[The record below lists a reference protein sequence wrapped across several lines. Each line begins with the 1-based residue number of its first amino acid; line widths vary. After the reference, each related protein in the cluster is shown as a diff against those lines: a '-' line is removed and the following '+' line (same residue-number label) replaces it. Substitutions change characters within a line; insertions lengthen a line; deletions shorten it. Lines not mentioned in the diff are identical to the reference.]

1 MPVLTHSDEQL
12 LARVRAAS
20 PPADLLR
27 TCADPERCTALYRS
41 VLVRS
46 VHAVR
51 GGAEAVAALLDRV
64 LGETGDPERALLHLD
79 RHLETAFSPSGV
91 LDDFLRDPALAA
103 AFLRL
108 VCASGFAAD
117 VLVRD
122 PELFRWL
129 TSSGALHAAPQRAE
143 LCAAAR
149 EVAAR
154 FTTAPRRTEALR
166 RFQRRHLLRILAADV
181 LGGVALADTA
191 RQLSWL
197 ADAVLAPLL
206 DEAFVAV
213 CGPPGT
219 APRPRIAL
227 IALGKLGGEELNYS
241 SDIDLMAV
249 HDGGVTEGA
258 EQGAQDTAAAVVK
271 EVIRLLGGAGGA
283 GMFHRVDFR
292 LRPDGAA
299 GAIVLS
305 LPATLTYYESRG
317 ARWERQML
325 LRARVCAGDAA
336 LGSALLDALR
346 PFMFPRTAQDAPA
359 ELCAEIIGRLR
370 ERWSREGDVKH
381 CRGGIRHIE
390 FAAQARQLLGGAT
403 HSGLRAR
410 GTLAALE
417 ALAAAGSIATDDA
430 AVLRDAYVFL
440 RRVEHAVMIASFE
453 QTHMLPTDERERAR
467 VAHVLGFDGAAP
479 LDARLGAVL
488 RDSARI
494 CDRILRTTE
503 ADADRTPSCD
513 GVLDGFARPVEAANL
528 LRAIIEGR
536 GARPRDARH
545 RRIAEE
551 LSADVAQG
559 AARTVLPDAALRALE
574 SLLHGSREPGTV
586 LSLLAVP
593 TTRHRLLRLAALAPV
608 VVRGLER
615 DPLALDLL
623 FSRGNPQL
631 RRFSAALSHR
641 RACEAR
647 GMDRLLAGAST
658 VAGLGADLARAAD
671 AIVAALPAMQE
682 AGDGSTRFAIVALGT
697 YGGRELLP
705 GGDLDLMF
713 VAHPSADDAAQR
725 RAADVLAQLQGSA
738 VDPLYSVD
746 ARLRPEGRSAP
757 LTISFEA
764 WRQYLGNR
772 ASLWEMQS
780 LLKGRVVAATPGF
793 AREVDGLIDDALGSL
808 RLTTARCGEIRA
820 MRRRMEPV
828 DRFGRDTYFDVK
840 LSPGGLADADFA
852 VQTLQLAAGLHGG
865 TMSAFNRLAARYP
878 DLAGRLARMEECAIH
893 LRTVQLRL
901 RTLLGMSSNLLPDEE
916 VRLQLL
922 ARSVGFPDGGSFL
935 DDLRTRRTVLRALY
949 EELLAL
955 VPTDD
960 GGRP

>member
-12 LARVRAAS
+12 LARVRTAS
-20 PPADLLR
+20 PPAALLR
-27 TCADPERCTALYRS
+27 TCADPGRCTALYRS
-41 VLVRS
+41 VLARA

-51 GGAEAVAALLDRV
+51 GGVEAVAALLDRA
-64 LGETGDPERALLHLD
+64 LAETGDPERGLLHLD
-79 RHLETAFSPSGV
+79 RYLESAFSPSGV
-91 LDDFLRDPALAA
+91 LDDFLRDPGLAS

-122 PELFRWL
+122 PELLRWL
-129 TSSGALHAAPQRAE
+129 TTSGALQASPQRAE

-181 LGGVALADTA
+181 LGGTSLMDTA

-206 DEAFVAV
+206 DEAFLAI
-213 CGPPGT
+213 CGPPDV
-219 APRPRIAL
+219 APRPRIAI

-271 EVIRLLGGAGGA
+271 EMIRLLGGIGGV
-283 GMFHRVDFR
+283 GLFHRVDFR

-325 LRARVCAGDAA
+325 LRARMCAGDTA
-336 LGSALLDALR
+336 LGSALFDALR
-346 PFMFPRTAQDAPA
+346 PFMFPRTTQDTPA
-359 ELCAEIIGRLR
+359 DLCAEILGRLR
-370 ERWSREGDVKH
+370 ERWSRDGDVKH

-390 FAAQARQLLGGAT
+390 FAVQARQLLGGAT
-403 HSGLRAR
+403 HAGLRAR

-417 ALAAAGSIATDDA
+417 ALADVGSIAADNA
-430 AVLRDAYVFL
+430 GALHDAYVFL
-440 RRVEHAVMIASFE
+440 RRTEHAVMIDSFE
-453 QTHMLPTDERERAR
+453 QTHMLPSDERERAR
-467 VAHVLGFDGAAP
+467 VAHVLGFDSIASFDG
-479 LDARLGAVL
+479 RISAVL

-494 CDRILRTTE
+494 CDGILR
-503 ADADRTPSCD
+503 ADGPDDERPPSSGGD
-513 GVLDGFARPVEAANL
+513 LGGFERPEEAAHL

-551 LSADVAQG
+551 LTADVAQG
-559 AARTVLPDAALRALE
+559 ALRTAVPDETLRALE
-574 SLLHGSREPGTV
+574 SLLNCSREPGTV
-586 LSLLAVP
+586 LALLAAP
-593 TTRHRLLRLAALAPV
+593 ALRRRLLRLAALAPV

-623 FSRGNPQL
+623 FSREEPQL

-641 RACEAR
+641 RASEAR
-647 GMDRLLAGAST
+647 AMDRLLSGAST
-658 VAGLGADLARAAD
+658 IAGVGADLARAAD
-671 AIVAALPAMQE
+671 AILTALPAMQGG
-682 AGDGSTRFAIVALGT
+682 GDGIARFAIVALGK
-697 YGGRELLP
+697 YGGCELLP

-713 VAHPSADDAAQR
+713 VADPAADDAVQR

-757 LTISFEA
+757 LAISLAA
-764 WRQYLGNR
+764 WKHYLATR

-780 LLKGRVVAATPGF
+780 LLKGRVVASTPGF
-793 AREVDGLIDDALGSL
+793 AGEVDGMIDGALSQP
-808 RLTTARCGEIRA
+808 RLTSAQRDEIHA
-820 MRRRMEPV
+820 MRRKMEPV
-828 DRFGRDTYFDVK
+828 DRFGRDTFFDVK
-840 LSPGGLADADFA
+840 LSPGGLADVDFA
-852 VQTLQLAAGLHGG
+852 VQALQLASGPRGG
-865 TMSAFNRLAARYP
+865 TMSAFTRLAALHP
-878 DLAGRLARMEECAIH
+878 DLAGRLARMEACAIH

-901 RTLLGMSSNLLPDEE
+901 RTLVGTAANLLPDDE
-916 VRLQLL
+916 VRLRLL
-922 ARSVGFPDGGSFL
+922 ARSTGFSDAVSFL
-935 DDLRTRRTVLRALY
+935 DDLRTRRTVVRTLY
-949 EELLAL
+949 EELLAH
-955 VPTDD
+955 VPTAD